1 MLQPK
6 RQKYRKQF
14 RGKMGGWAVAGSKVS
29 FGEVGLKTLDRGWL
43 TAAQIEAA
51 RRAIVHYT
59 KRSGKVWLRIFPA
72 KPFTAKGLGVGMG
85 SGKGDV
91 AGYVAVVRPG
101 NIIFEISGVSP
112 EIANEALR
120 RAGHKLP
127 TRTKIVTKDYIAL

>member
-6 RQKYRKQF
+6 RLKYRKHF
-14 RGKMGGWAVAGSKVS
+14 RGKMGGWSVTGSKVS
-29 FGEVGLKTLDRGWL
+29 FGDFGLKALDRGWI

-59 KRSGKVWLRIFPA
+59 KRSGKIWLRIFPD
-72 KPFTAKGLGVGMG
+72 KSFTAKGQGVGMG

-91 AGYVAVVRPG
+91 QGYVAVVKPG
-101 NIIFEISGVSP
+101 RVMFEISGVSP
-112 EIANEALR
+112 EVANEALR

-127 TRTKIVTKDYIAL
+127 